1 MAGAKGIG
9 AESAFGGLSAYA
21 AELVLTLFVFFH
33 VRELVLEL
41 VSPYRGWDEFPEFAR
56 GAFLSRPAHE
66 FPEFPEFAFQ
76 RRLGGLR
83 RATCSG
89 PSPASRQPSAL
100 STVAAAAPRLTLS
113 ASCTYQELPLPRREP
128 ATIAVKIRDTRALK
142 LHDPDTELLSE
153 LVIRVHFIFH
163 LRELVS

>member
-1 MAGAKGIG
+1 MADAKGIG

-83 RATCSG
+83 RE
-89 PSPASRQPSAL
+89 PAPDPVQQ
-100 STVAAAAPRLTLS
+100 VAS
-113 ASCTYQELPLPRREP
+113 LPL
-128 ATIAVKIRDTRALK
+128 
-142 LHDPDTELLSE
+142 
-153 LVIRVHFIFH
+153 
-163 LRELVS
+163 

>member
-1 MAGAKGIG
+1 VAGAKGIG

-83 RATCSG
+83 RE
-89 PSPASRQPSAL
+89 PAPDLVQK
-100 STVAAAAPRLTLS
+100 VAS
-113 ASCTYQELPLPRREP
+113 LPL
-128 ATIAVKIRDTRALK
+128 
-142 LHDPDTELLSE
+142 
-153 LVIRVHFIFH
+153 
-163 LRELVS
+163 